1 MKSFLTAIALV
12 TAIATQAVA
21 QTASPANSNLPPAP
35 LQSQNG
41 GGNVQEPGN
50 PYAPIAARTP
60 YATEQCAHQ
69 TLTGTPTGTVGSAG
83 TASAAAPQGCN

>member
-1 MKSFLTAIALV
+1 MKSFLASIALV
-12 TAIATQAVA
+12 TAIIAPAGA
-21 QTASPANSNLPPAP
+21 QTANPANTNMPPAP

-41 GGNVQEPGN
+41 GGNVREPGN

-83 TASAAAPQGCN
+83 TASAAAPPGCN